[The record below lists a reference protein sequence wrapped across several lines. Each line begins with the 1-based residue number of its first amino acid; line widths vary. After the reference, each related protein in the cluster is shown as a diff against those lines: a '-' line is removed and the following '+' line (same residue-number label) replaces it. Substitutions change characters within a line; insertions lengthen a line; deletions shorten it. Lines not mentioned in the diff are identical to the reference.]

1 MAGSVVVGV
10 ALLVVQAVGAD
21 VEAEVEEE
29 AHAEIPNRC
38 SVAAV
43 ERPIQQQDGW
53 DKEEEF
59 RMVYPIQLSQD

>member
-1 MAGSVVVGV
+1 MVVGV
-10 ALLVVQAVGAD
+10 AWLVVQAVGAV

-38 SVAAV
+38 SVV
-43 ERPIQQQDGW
+43 VVVVRPIQQQDGW

-59 RMVYPIQLSQD
+59 RMVYPIQLSQN